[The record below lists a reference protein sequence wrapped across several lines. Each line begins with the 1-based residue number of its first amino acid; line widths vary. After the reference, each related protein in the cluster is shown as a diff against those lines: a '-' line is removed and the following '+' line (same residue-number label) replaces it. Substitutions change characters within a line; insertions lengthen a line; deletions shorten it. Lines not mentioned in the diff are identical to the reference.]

1 MDTTRENTADMNT
14 DIMTTDSNSTKS
26 GVNVADT
33 RENAADI
40 MADTEVVVTN
50 TNITDMNTDVADT
63 TDMSIVVREDV
74 MTITVA
80 VDTMAAAMVVLVMAP
95 VVVMVEVTKLE
106 GLKGKGLKKGIK
118 RVKCFDSRI
127 IQILFRG
134 HLKRILLL

>member
-1 MDTTRENTADMNT
+1 MGTIRMDITATTMEITTTMKDNTDTMKENTVDMNT

-33 RENAADI
+33 RE
-40 MADTEVVVTN
+40 
-50 TNITDMNTDVADT
+50 
-63 TDMSIVVREDV
+63 MSIVVREDV

-80 VDTMAAAMVVLVMAP
+80 ADTMVAADMVVVVMAP
-95 VVVMVEVTKLE
+95 VVVMVEVTRLE

-118 RVKCFDSRI
+118 RVECFDSRI

-134 HLKRILLL
+134 HLRGILLL